1 MHSFLRFLF
10 YPLLNLLYSLINI
23 KSKHAKYNYLLFIL
37 YYSYCITLPALAGP
51 DMDFSK
57 KIELFKDIS
66 LNPDWQFIFE
76 GNTFES
82 ILIVVVSFF
91 TDNWRIMSMVWG
103 FVIGY
108 LNIKIIW
115 HVIDNTNQKFNSYL
129 IKILTVFLV
138 CSMPFWNIGIFR
150 FFTASNL
157 FIYGILKYFEN
168 DKWFYLLVSAL
179 AVFVHWSFIFALFL
193 ISLFLFLKRLDSKK
207 INYFI
212 VLSFNLIFVSSI
224 FYNFVGDLSSIT
236 DLNFDFLPQF
246 FNQKATGYSSD
257 IFVDRL
263 VDMSYSIDN
272 NFYVMWRYYLIFILV
287 QSIFLYY
294 LIRRSNVIDF
304 LKIDFYFII
313 VFTFYF
319 IYNQL
324 GDYAPFDR
332 YAYISNFFVAYLIFL
347 FLDKFENF
355 KNDLPYRYS
364 AVFLSL
370 YVVVE
375 IRNSFDTISILTVA
389 SNPIISPFLMD
400 YNFSLI
406 DMFK

>member
-1 MHSFLRFLF
+1 MNILRFTFLPVLSLF
-10 YPLLNLLYSLINI
+10 YSLNNLRN
-23 KSKHAKYNYLLFIL
+23 KDAKYNYLLFIL
-37 YYSYCITLPALAGP
+37 YYSFCVTLPAITGE
-51 DMDFSK
+51 DMDFFN
-57 KIELFKDIS
+57 KIELFKDVS
-66 LNPDWQFIFE
+66 LNQDWQYIFK

-82 ILIVVVSFF
+82 ILLVLVSSF
-91 TDNWRIMSMVWG
+91 TDNWRIMSLVWG
-103 FVIGY
+103 LVIGY

-115 HVIDNTNQKFNSYL
+115 HVIDNANQNFNSFT
-129 IKILTVFLV
+129 IKILILFLM

-157 FIYGILKYFEN
+157 FIYGLLKYFEKGN
-168 DKWFYLLVSAL
+168 RFYLIVACLSI
-179 AVFVHWSFIFALFL
+179 FVHWSFIFVLFL

-212 VLSFNLIFVSSI
+212 VLLFNLIFVSSI
-224 FYNFVGDLSSIT
+224 FSNFFGDLSSIT
-236 DLNFDFLPQF
+236 NLNFDYLPQF
-246 FNQKATGYSSD
+246 FNQKATAYSSE

-287 QSIFLYY
+287 QSIFLFY
-294 LIRRSNVIDF
+294 LIRRNNVIDF
-304 LKIDFYFII
+304 LKIDFYFIV

-324 GDYAPFDR
+324 GEFAPFDR

-347 FLDKFENF
+347 FLDKFKNF
-355 KNDLPYRYS
+355 KNYLPYRYLT
-364 AVFLSL
+364 VFVLL